1 MRMCVWVTEV
11 ACTIGEAIFD
21 AGNQSRFCANSS
33 CASRPTK
40 NGGAA

>member
-1 MRMCVWVTEV
+1 MRMWVCSTAV
-11 ACTIGEAIFD
+11 ACTIGDAIFD
-21 AGNQSRFCANSS
+21 AGNQSRFFANSN